1 MKKKVTA
8 TILLCALTASAFT
21 GVAACSASPSE
32 THTHSY
38 IETKVAPTC
47 TEKGYT
53 LHECSCGNY
62 YKTDEVPANGH
73 TETEVKGKPATC
85 TEDGLT
91 DGKKCSVCNEVTV
104 PQQTIKA
111 GHKYENGKCTVCGE
125 RDPDVKFTEELTYAE
140 IKEGETTV
148 AYAVSG
154 ISDDTIE
161 NIIIPDEHE
170 GLPVTQIGAKAFYNN
185 QAIKS
190 VTVPDSVE
198 ALETQA
204 FYWCEELERI
214 TFGTGLKSVAKYSLG
229 GCFALESIEI
239 APENATL
246 KSENNCIIDKETMT
260 VIGGC
265 TASVIPD
272 GVKAIGEYAF
282 SYCVTPEEINFPS
295 GVEKIGGDAFM
306 NCYNLKRVTIPSSV
320 TEVGSWAF
328 RKTGLE
334 YAEIDCA
341 AAKSSAF
348 GYCPDLVH
356 LTLGANVK
364 EFSSICITG
373 SNRLVDV
380 YNKSSLE
387 LTPSSLNAA
396 LNVYANGSKKGAFAD
411 VDGYK
416 FYTFT
421 NSEGGN
427 EFYMI
432 GYYGEQ
438 KELTLPSPSQVN
450 FAGKTVDSYKINR
463 YALYAN
469 EDITSVVIPD
479 GVTEIGESAM
489 RAATAI
495 KSVTIGK
502 DVTRILTNSFWGAT
516 ALTELTV
523 PENVNYVERDA
534 FKGLTALTTVHWN
547 CTECTSDVDP
557 AKDSISNQTSQK
569 RIFYGCDK
577 LENVIFG
584 NSVKRIPEAL
594 FRGCTAIT
602 SVKIPESVTTIGN
615 YAFYGCSNL
624 ASAVF
629 EDKSSAWKRSFNES
643 GTGSTSNPPETVT
656 ATQLSDAATAAQ
668 MLACLGGYKYKSGY
682 YLKQI

>member
-1 MKKKVTA
+1 MTKKITA
-8 TILLCALTASAFT
+8 AILLCTLTASAFT
-21 GVAACSASPSE
+21 GAAACNTAPSE
-32 THTHSY
+32 THAHSY
-38 IETKVAPTC
+38 TESTVAPTC

-53 LHECSCGNY
+53 LHECSCGDS
-62 YKTDEVPANGH
+62 YKTDEVPAKGH
-73 TETEVKGKPATC
+73 TEVVVEGKPATC

-91 DGKKCSVCNEVTV
+91 DGKKCSVCNTVTV
-104 PQQTIKA
+104 PQQTITA

-125 RDPDVKFTEELTYAE
+125 RDPAVKFTEELTYAE
-140 IKEGETTV
+140 IKDGETTV

-154 ISDDTIE
+154 ISDDTVE
-161 NIIIPDEHE
+161 NVIIPDEHE
-170 GLPVTQIGAKAFYNN
+170 GLPVTRIGAKAFYDN

-204 FYWCEELERI
+204 FYWCEKLEKI
-214 TFGTGLKSVAKYSLG
+214 TIGTGLKSVANYSLG
-229 GCFALESIEI
+229 GCFALKSIEI

-265 TASVIPD
+265 TTSVIPE

-282 SYCVTPEEINFPS
+282 SYCVTPEEIIFPS

-306 NCYNLKRVTIPSSV
+306 NCYNLKRINIPSSV

-341 AAKSSAF
+341 VVKNSAF
-348 GYCPDLVH
+348 AYCPDLVH
-356 LTLGANVK
+356 LTLGANVT
-364 EFSSICITG
+364 EFTKSCITG
-373 SNRLVDV
+373 SNRLVEV
-380 YNKSSLE
+380 YNKSSLA
-387 LTPSSLNAA
+387 LTTST
-396 LNVYANGSKKGAFAD
+396 LNVVRNIYANESNKGAFTD

-416 FYTFT
+416 FYSFT
-421 NSEGGN
+421 NSEGSD

-432 GYYGEQ
+432 GYYGGET
-438 KELTLPSPSQVN
+438 ELTLPSPSQVN
-450 FAGKTVDSYKINR
+450 FTGKTVESYKING
-463 YALYAN
+463 YALYEN
-469 EDITSVVIPD
+469 TDITSVIIPA

-489 RAATAI
+489 RATTAL

-502 DVTRILTNSFWGAT
+502 DVTRILNNAFWGAA

-534 FKGLTALTTVHWN
+534 FKELTALTTVHWN

-577 LENVIFG
+577 LEIVIFG

-602 SVKIPESVTTIGN
+602 SITIPKSVTTIGT

-624 ASAVF
+624 VSAVF

-656 ATQLSDAATAAQ
+656 AAQLADAATAAKR
-668 MLACLGGYKYKSGY
+668 LACLGDYKYKSGY
-682 YLKQI
+682 YLKQL